1 MFPKIEDLLEMRTIE
16 GSRIEYK
23 KGWNPVKILHTICA
37 FANDIENIGGGYIV
51 IGVEEKDGGPQL
63 PPVGIDK
70 GQIDSINKELLNLS
84 YLIDPVYI
92 PSTEHAV
99 VNGKDL
105 LVIEAIVGPSRPYR
119 CPDSI
124 SKDKKDRAGSS
135 YYIRKLSSTIKAG
148 KDDEMRLFDV
158 SNHRPFDCRV
168 NPSATIADL
177 RPSLLYEYLGK
188 IGSESASETMDR
200 PKKTLCNSL
209 KILGDPPNDDMPIN
223 AGLLFFNEAPERFFE
238 SARIELTIM
247 PDPAGD
253 GMIEYEFKGPLDI
266 QIDRAIGFI
275 RSNVIACMT
284 LKHDDTPVAD
294 RICNYPLRAVE
305 EAVVNAVYH
314 KDYTSP
320 EPTRITVR
328 PDRIVIQNVPGPD
341 RSISDADIS
350 GFNMASTRYRNVR
363 IGDLL
368 KYRGLAEKRCTGIP
382 NMVRSMRGNG
392 SPDPILETDA
402 ERSFFRVTLMINP
415 VFVRKRGQMCV
426 DMQDI
431 SDIGLE
437 NRILALLQANPSLSM
452 REILTALGYSRNA
465 SNVYAAVRAM
475 ISEGTAEYTI
485 PDKIKSGN
493 QRIRL
498 RNPEK

>member
-1 MFPKIEDLLEMRTIE
+1 MP
-16 GSRIEYK
+16 
-23 KGWNPVKILHTICA
+23 
-37 FANDIENIGGGYIV
+37 
-51 IGVEEKDGGPQL
+51 L
-63 PPVGIDK
+63 P
-70 GQIDSINKELLNLS
+70 
-84 YLIDPVYI
+84 
-92 PSTEHAV
+92 
-99 VNGKDL
+99 
-105 LVIEAIVGPSRPYR
+105 
-119 CPDSI
+119 
-124 SKDKKDRAGSS
+124 
-135 YYIRKLSSTIKAG
+135 
-148 KDDEMRLFDV
+148 DV
-158 SNHRPFDCRV
+158 SDHRPFDCRV
-168 NPSATIADL
+168 NPSAALMDL
-177 RPSLLYEYLGK
+177 RPSLLYEYLAK
-188 IGSESASETMDR
+188 IGSESAKDVMDHPIR
-200 PKKTLCNSL
+200 SVCNSL
-209 KILGDPPNDDMPIN
+209 RILGDPPNDDVPIN

-238 SARIELTIM
+238 SAYIKLTVI
-247 PDPAGD
+247 PDRTGS
-253 GMIEYEFKGPLDI
+253 GIIEYEFKGPLDI
-266 QIDRAIGFI
+266 QIDRAIEFL
-275 RSNVIACMT
+275 RSNVIAYMT

-294 RICNYPLRAVE
+294 RICNYPPRAVE

-415 VFVRKRGQMCV
+415 VFIRKRGQMCV

-437 NRILALLQANPSLSM
+437 DRILALLQANPSLSM

-465 SNVYAAVRAM
+465 SNVYAAVRRM

-485 PDKIKSGN
+485 PDKVRSGN

-498 RNPEK
+498 RNHER

>member
-1 MFPKIEDLLEMRTIE
+1 M
-16 GSRIEYK
+16 S
-23 KGWNPVKILHTICA
+23 
-37 FANDIENIGGGYIV
+37 
-51 IGVEEKDGGPQL
+51 L
-63 PPVGIDK
+63 P
-70 GQIDSINKELLNLS
+70 
-84 YLIDPVYI
+84 
-92 PSTEHAV
+92 
-99 VNGKDL
+99 
-105 LVIEAIVGPSRPYR
+105 
-119 CPDSI
+119 
-124 SKDKKDRAGSS
+124 
-135 YYIRKLSSTIKAG
+135 
-148 KDDEMRLFDV
+148 DV
-158 SNHRPFDCRV
+158 SDHSPFDCRV
-168 NPSATIADL
+168 NPSAALMDL
-177 RPSLLYEYLGK
+177 RPSLLYEYLAK
-188 IGSESASETMDR
+188 IGSESTKDVIDHPIR
-200 PKKTLCNSL
+200 GVCNSL
-209 KILGDPPNDDMPIN
+209 RILGDPPNDDVPIN

-238 SARIELTIM
+238 SAYIKLTVI
-247 PDPAGD
+247 PDRTSSGI
-253 GMIEYEFKGPLDI
+253 IEYEFKGPLDI
-266 QIDRAIGFI
+266 QIDRAIEFL
-275 RSNVIACMT
+275 RSNVIAYMT

-294 RICNYPLRAVE
+294 RICNYPLRAVV

-314 KDYTSP
+314 KDYSSP

-415 VFVRKRGQMCV
+415 VFIRKRGQMCV

-437 NRILALLQANPSLSM
+437 DRILALLQANPSLSM

-465 SNVYAAVRAM
+465 SNVYAAVRRM

-485 PDKIKSGN
+485 PDKVRSGN

-498 RNPEK
+498 RNPER